1 MLRSRRSDCG
11 EIRLKSAK
19 RGHLA
24 AWFHVE
30 VRGAFTKSRLL
41 LRQSLQRSLASIA
54 SIVPIALGFAAALQ
68 AAPAKLKTIDRVSR
82 IRVLPPAEAANG
94 FPVHVRGVVTYYD
107 PALPDLFVQ
116 DATGGIFVDCQ
127 KPVDVRRGQ
136 MIEVD
141 GITGPGEFAPV
152 IEKPEIRVLG
162 PGVLPK
168 PLRVPLED
176 LKSGSYDAAW
186 VEVSGIVLSAVV
198 ENRRASIY
206 VGVGAGH
213 IRVVIPEYSTDDLVR
228 LPGARV
234 TVRGVCGSAFTKRRQ
249 LTGVRIDAQSIQD
262 IVVNEAA
269 PSAASELPLR
279 HAGDLQRFSPERT
292 SDARARLRGIVI
304 LQRPGRSL
312 YIRDG
317 QQGLMVETR
326 QATVFQR
333 GDLVEAIGTP
343 GPSEYNPILR
353 YATVRLLE
361 HGPAPRPI
369 QLTAAQAL
377 AGDHDGDLVEITA
390 DLLTWRAQR
399 NSAWLGLQSGGQIF
413 DAEVD
418 QASGKLAGSAWKEGS
433 RLKLTG
439 ICVIEVGGEFNDPK
453 SFRLLLK
460 SGEDIVI
467 LRRPDWW
474 TLSHLLWLLAL
485 LGTGILAALGWA
497 WMLRQRVRGQT
508 AELFQKNQELKQQ
521 MHVAAID
528 VEVGNAVMQGSSL
541 EEILTRSVQGI
552 VCHLNAALARV
563 WTLSEDGVTL
573 ELKASAGLSTR
584 IDDSYSRISVGKLKI
599 GSVAADCRAHVTNNL
614 LNEGLEYQDWARLE
628 GLVSFAGYP
637 LIVDQRLVG
646 VVGMFARQP
655 VGEAVQSA
663 LSSLATILAAAIERK
678 RTDDS
683 LQQERSL
690 LRTLVDSVPDYIY
703 VKNTRHQFLL
713 ANQALASRMGA
724 KSAESLLGKTDADFY
739 PEELARTYAQ
749 GEDEVLQ
756 SGRAVINREELTPDA
771 AGNPVWLLTTE
782 MPLRDGAGNITGL
795 VGVGRDISERKAY
808 LAELQEA
815 KEAAESA
822 SRLKSEFLANMS
834 HEIRTPMNAII
845 GMSALALDTP
855 DAEEQKEYLLDV
867 MSSAESLLALLND
880 ILDLS
885 KIEAGRMDL
894 DPVATSIPK
903 VLEEAVR
910 FLQPAATQRGLALI
924 LGRSP
929 NIPERLLADP
939 LRLRQVLLNLMGNA
953 IKFTQKGS
961 VTLEAR
967 LDSEDANS
975 VLLRFWVQDT
985 GPGIPADKQK
995 LIFEAFSQ
1003 ADGSITRK
1011 HGGTGLGLTISS
1023 KLVKMM
1029 GGRIW
1034 VESEPGL
1041 GSTFYFTAKFQKP
1054 GVHPPASRENPV
1066 EAAVG

>member
-1 MLRSRRSDCG
+1 MP
-11 EIRLKSAK
+11 
-19 RGHLA
+19 
-24 AWFHVE
+24 
-30 VRGAFTKSRLL
+30 
-41 LRQSLQRSLASIA
+41 QSLQRFLASIA
-54 SIVPIALGFAAALQ
+54 SIVLVALGFTGALD
-68 AAPAKLKTIDRVSR
+68 AAPANLKTIDRISR

-94 FPVHVRGVVTYYD
+94 FPVHVRGVITYSD

-116 DATGGIFVDCQ
+116 DATGGIFIDFP
-127 KPVDVRRGQ
+127 KHPDLRRGQ
-136 MIEVD
+136 IIEVT

-152 IEKPEIRVLG
+152 IERPEIRILG
-162 PGVLPK
+162 VDALPQAV
-168 PLRVPLED
+168 RVPLED
-176 LKSGSYDAAW
+176 LKSGSYDSTW
-186 VEVSGIVLSAVV
+186 VEISGVALSAIV

-206 VGVGAGH
+206 VGVGTGH
-213 IRVVIPEYSTDDLVR
+213 IRVVIPDCSDDDVVR
-228 LPGARV
+228 LPGAKV
-234 TVRGVCGSAFTKRRQ
+234 TVRGVCASASTKRRQ
-249 LTGVRIDAQSIQD
+249 LTGVRIDAQTIQD
-262 IVVNEAA
+262 IVVTQAA
-269 PSAASELPLR
+269 PTEALELPLR
-279 HAGDLQRFSPERT
+279 HAEELQRFSPETISNART
-292 SDARARLRGIVI
+292 RVRGIVTF
-304 LQRPGRSL
+304 QRPGRSI

-317 QQGLMVETR
+317 QQGLQVETR
-326 QATVFQR
+326 QTTVFRR

-343 GPSEYNPILR
+343 ISGDYNPILR
-353 YATVRLLE
+353 YSTVRLLH

-369 QLTAAQAL
+369 QLTALQAL
-377 AGDHDGDLVEITA
+377 AGDHDGDLVEIEA
-390 DLLTWRAQR
+390 GLLNWRSQPNA
-399 NSAWLGLQSGGQIF
+399 AWLVMKSGEHVF
-413 DAEVD
+413 EAEVD
-418 QASGKLAGSAWKEGS
+418 RLSESARFALQEGS

-439 ICVIEVGGEFNDPK
+439 ICLVEVGGEFNDPK

-460 SGEDIVI
+460 SGEDVVV
-467 LRRPDWW
+467 LRRPGWW
-474 TLSHLLWLLAL
+474 SLSHSLWLLAV
-485 LGTGILAALGWA
+485 LGTSVLTTLGWV
-497 WMLRQRVRGQT
+497 WMLRRRVRGQT
-508 AELFQKNQELKQQ
+508 AELFHKNQELKQQ

-541 EEILTRSVQGI
+541 DEILTRSVQGI

-563 WTLSEDGVTL
+563 WTLSEDGRTL
-573 ELKASAGLSTR
+573 ELRASAGLATQ
-584 IDDSYSRISVGKLKI
+584 IDGSYSHIPVGKLKI
-599 GSVAADCRAHVTNNL
+599 GLIAAERRAHVTNQL
-614 LNEGLEYQDWARLE
+614 GNERMEYQEWARRE

-663 LSSLATILAAAIERK
+663 LSSLSTILAAAIERK
-678 RTDDS
+678 RTEES
-683 LQQERSL
+683 LRQERSL
-690 LRTLVDSVPDYIY
+690 LRTLIDNVPDYIY
-703 VKNTRHQFLL
+703 AKNTRHQFLL
-713 ANQALASRMGA
+713 ANRALATRMGTN
-724 KSAESLLGKTDADFY
+724 SVESLLGKTDADFY
-739 PEELARTYAQ
+739 PAELARTYAA

-771 AGNPVWLLTTE
+771 SGNPVWLLTTE
-782 MPLRDGAGNITGL
+782 VPLRDAAGNITGL

-808 LAELQEA
+808 MAELQEA

-834 HEIRTPMNAII
+834 HEIRTPMNGII

-855 DAEEQKEYLLDV
+855 DAEEQREYLLDV
-867 MSSAESLLALLND
+867 MSSAESLLSLLND

-894 DPVATSIPK
+894 DPVSTSIPN

-910 FLQPAATQRGLALI
+910 FLQPAATQKGLALV
-924 LGRSP
+924 LERSP
-929 NIPERLLADP
+929 EIPAQLLADP

-967 LDSEDANS
+967 LDSEDPNS

-985 GPGIPADKQK
+985 GPGIAADKQK

-1023 KLVKMM
+1023 KLVKIM

-1041 GSTFYFTAKFQKP
+1041 GSTFYFTARFRKSGAKP
-1054 GVHPPASRENPV
+1054 PVAREDPV

>member
-1 MLRSRRSDCG
+1 MRSLGCT
-11 EIRLKSAK
+11 
-19 RGHLA
+19 
-24 AWFHVE
+24 
-30 VRGAFTKSRLL
+30 TKSRLL
-41 LRQSLQRSLASIA
+41 LRQSLPKTFASIA
-54 SIVPIALGFAAALQ
+54 SIVSIALSCAGAIQ
-68 AAPAKLKTIDRVSR
+68 AAPAKVKTIDRVAR
-82 IRVLPPAEAANG
+82 IRVLAPDEAAHG

-107 PALPDLFVQ
+107 PGLPDLFVQ
-116 DATGGIFVDCQ
+116 DSTGGIYIACQ

-136 MIEVD
+136 LIDVS

-152 IEKPEIRVLG
+152 IEKPEIHVLG

-168 PLRVPLED
+168 PLKVPLED

-198 ENRRASIY
+198 DNRRASIY

-213 IRVVIPEYSTDDLVR
+213 IRVVIPEYSADDLVR
-228 LPGARV
+228 LPGAKV

-249 LTGVRIDAQSIQD
+249 LTGVRIDAQTIQD
-262 IVVNEAA
+262 VVVNEAA
-269 PSAASELPLR
+269 PSESSDLPLR
-279 HAGDLQRFSPERT
+279 HAEDLQRFTPERM
-292 SDARARLRGIVI
+292 SNARTRVRGVVTF
-304 LQRPGRSL
+304 QRPGRSVH
-312 YIRDG
+312 IRDG
-317 QQGLMVETR
+317 QQGLLVETR
-326 QATVFQR
+326 QTTVFRR

-343 GPSEYNPILR
+343 VSGDYNPILR
-353 YATVRLLE
+353 YSTVRLLE
-361 HGPAPRPI
+361 RGPAPRPI
-369 QLTAAQAL
+369 QLTASQAL
-377 AGDHDGDLVEITA
+377 VGDHDGDLVEIEA
-390 DLLTWRAQR
+390 DLLNWRTQGNA
-399 NSAWLGLQSGGQIF
+399 AWLVLKSGGQVF
-413 DAEVD
+413 EAEVD
-418 QASGKLAGSAWKEGS
+418 RLSDKSVGLALREGS

-439 ICVIEVGGEFNDPK
+439 ICVMEVGGEFNDPK

-460 SGEDIVI
+460 SGDDIVI
-467 LRRPDWW
+467 LRRPGWW
-474 TLSHLLWLLAL
+474 TLSHSLWLLAL
-485 LGTGILAALGWA
+485 FGTGVMAALGWA
-497 WMLRQRVRGQT
+497 WMLRRRVQGQT
-508 AELFQKNQELKQQ
+508 AELFSKNQELKQQ
-521 MHVAAID
+521 MRVTTID
-528 VEVGNAVMQGSSL
+528 VEIGNAVMQGSSL
-541 EEILTRSVQGI
+541 DEILTRSVQGI
-552 VCHLNAALARV
+552 VRHLDAALARI
-563 WTLSEDGVTL
+563 WTLNEDGSTL
-573 ELKASAGLSTR
+573 ELKASAGIYTH
-584 IDDSYSRISVGKLKI
+584 IDDAFSRVPLGRFKVGQI
-599 GSVAADCRAHVTNNL
+599 AAERQPHVTNDL
-614 LNEGLEYQDWARLE
+614 LTDDLVGDPEWVRRE
-628 GLVSFAGYP
+628 GLVSFSGYP
-637 LIVDQRLVG
+637 LIVDQHLVG
-646 VVGMFARQP
+646 VVAMFARQP

-678 RTDDS
+678 RTDES
-683 LQQERSL
+683 LRQERSL
-690 LRTLVDSVPDYIY
+690 LRTLVDNVPDYIY
-703 VKNTRHQFLL
+703 VKNMRHEFLL

-724 KSAESLLGKTDADFY
+724 KSAENLLGKTDSDFY

-749 GEDEVLQ
+749 GEDEVMR

-782 MPLRDGAGNITGL
+782 MPLRDAAGNIIGL

-885 KIEAGRMDL
+885 KIEAGRMEM
-894 DPVATSIPK
+894 DPVAASIPK

-910 FLQPAATQRGLALI
+910 FLQPAATQKGLALV
-924 LGRSP
+924 LGKSP
-929 NIPERLLADP
+929 DIPEPLLADP
-939 LRLRQVLLNLMGNA
+939 LRLRQVLLNLLGNA

-961 VTLEAR
+961 ITVEAR
-967 LDSEDANS
+967 LDSEEENS
-975 VLLRFWVQDT
+975 VRLRFWVQDT

-1029 GGRIW
+1029 DGRIW

-1041 GSTFYFTAKFQKP
+1041 GSTFYFTARFQKAVVKSP
-1054 GVHPPASRENPV
+1054 EPWESAV
-1066 EAAVG
+1066 EAPVG

>member
-1 MLRSRRSDCG
+1 M
-11 EIRLKSAK
+11 
-19 RGHLA
+19 
-24 AWFHVE
+24 
-30 VRGAFTKSRLL
+30 
-41 LRQSLQRSLASIA
+41 RQSLPKTFASIA
-54 SIVPIALGFAAALQ
+54 SIVSIALSCAGAIQ
-68 AAPAKLKTIDRVSR
+68 AAPAKVKTIDRVAR
-82 IRVLPPAEAANG
+82 IRVLAPDEAAHG

-107 PALPDLFVQ
+107 PGLPDLFVQ
-116 DATGGIFVDCQ
+116 DSTGGIYIACQ

-136 MIEVD
+136 LIDVS

-152 IEKPEIRVLG
+152 IEKPEIHVLG

-168 PLRVPLED
+168 PLKVPLED

-198 ENRRASIY
+198 DNRRASIY

-213 IRVVIPEYSTDDLVR
+213 IRVVIPEYSADDLVR
-228 LPGARV
+228 LPGAKV

-249 LTGVRIDAQSIQD
+249 LTGVRIDAQTIQD
-262 IVVNEAA
+262 VVVNEAA
-269 PSAASELPLR
+269 PSESSDLPLR
-279 HAGDLQRFSPERT
+279 HAEDLQRFTPERM
-292 SDARARLRGIVI
+292 SNARTRVRGVVTF
-304 LQRPGRSL
+304 QRPGRSVH
-312 YIRDG
+312 IRDG
-317 QQGLMVETR
+317 QQGLLVETR
-326 QATVFQR
+326 QTTVFRR

-343 GPSEYNPILR
+343 VSGDYNPILR
-353 YATVRLLE
+353 YSTVRLLE
-361 HGPAPRPI
+361 RGPAPRPI
-369 QLTAAQAL
+369 QLTASQAL
-377 AGDHDGDLVEITA
+377 VGDHDGDLVEIEA
-390 DLLTWRAQR
+390 DLLNWRTQGNA
-399 NSAWLGLQSGGQIF
+399 AWLVLKSGGQVF
-413 DAEVD
+413 EAEVD
-418 QASGKLAGSAWKEGS
+418 RLSDKSVGLALREGS

-439 ICVIEVGGEFNDPK
+439 ICLIEVGGEFNDPK

-460 SGEDIVI
+460 SGDDIVI
-467 LRRPDWW
+467 LRRPGWW
-474 TLSHLLWLLAL
+474 TLSHSLWLLAL
-485 LGTGILAALGWA
+485 FGTGVMAALGWA
-497 WMLRQRVRGQT
+497 WMLRRRVQGQT
-508 AELFQKNQELKQQ
+508 AELFSKNQELKQQ
-521 MHVAAID
+521 MRVTTID
-528 VEVGNAVMQGSSL
+528 VEIGNAVMQGSSL
-541 EEILTRSVQGI
+541 DEILTRSVQGI
-552 VCHLNAALARV
+552 VRHLDAALARI
-563 WTLSEDGVTL
+563 WTLNEDGSTL
-573 ELKASAGLSTR
+573 ELKASAGIYTH
-584 IDDSYSRISVGKLKI
+584 IDDAFSRVPLGRFKVGQI
-599 GSVAADCRAHVTNNL
+599 AAERQPHVTNDL
-614 LNEGLEYQDWARLE
+614 LTDDLVGDPEWVRRE
-628 GLVSFAGYP
+628 GLVSFSGYP
-637 LIVDQRLVG
+637 LIVDQHLVG
-646 VVGMFARQP
+646 VVAMFARQP

-678 RTDDS
+678 RTDES
-683 LQQERSL
+683 LRQERSL
-690 LRTLVDSVPDYIY
+690 LRTLVDNVPDYIY
-703 VKNTRHQFLL
+703 VKNMRHEFLL

-724 KSAESLLGKTDADFY
+724 KSAENLLGKTDSDFY

-749 GEDEVLQ
+749 GEDEVMR

-782 MPLRDGAGNITGL
+782 MPLRDAAGNIIGL

-885 KIEAGRMDL
+885 KIEAGRMEM
-894 DPVATSIPK
+894 DPVAASIPK

-910 FLQPAATQRGLALI
+910 FLQPAATQKGLALV
-924 LGRSP
+924 LGKSP
-929 NIPERLLADP
+929 DIPEPLLADP
-939 LRLRQVLLNLMGNA
+939 LRLRQVLLNLLGNA

-961 VTLEAR
+961 ITVEAR
-967 LDSEDANS
+967 LDSEEENS
-975 VLLRFWVQDT
+975 VRLRFWVQDT

-1029 GGRIW
+1029 DGRIW

-1041 GSTFYFTAKFQKP
+1041 GSTFYFTARFQKAVVKSP
-1054 GVHPPASRENPV
+1054 EPWESAV
-1066 EAAVG
+1066 EAPVG

>member
-1 MLRSRRSDCG
+1 MRSLGC
-11 EIRLKSAK
+11 I
-19 RGHLA
+19 
-24 AWFHVE
+24 
-30 VRGAFTKSRLL
+30 TKSRLL
-41 LRQSLQRSLASIA
+41 LRQSLRIVLVSIA
-54 SIVPIALGFAAALQ
+54 SIVSIALSCAGAIE
-68 AAPAKLKTIDRVSR
+68 AAPAKVRTIDRVAR
-82 IRVLPPAEAANG
+82 IRVLAPDEAAQG

-107 PALPDLFVQ
+107 PGLPDLFIE
-116 DATGGIFVDCQ
+116 DSTGGIYVACQ
-127 KPVDVRRGQ
+127 KPVEVRRGQ
-136 MIEVD
+136 FVEVT
-141 GITGPGEFAPV
+141 GVTGPGEFAPV
-152 IEKPEIRVLG
+152 VERPEIRVLG

-186 VEVSGIVLSAVV
+186 VELSGIVLSAMV

-213 IRVVIPEYSTDDLVR
+213 IRVVIPEYSAGDLNR

-234 TVRGVCGSAFTKRRQ
+234 TVRGVCSSAFTKRRQ
-249 LTGVRIDAQSIQD
+249 LTGVRINAQTIQD
-262 IVVNEAA
+262 VIVHEAA
-269 PSAASELPLR
+269 PSESLELPLR
-279 HAGDLQRFSPERT
+279 HAEDLQRFTPERM
-292 SDARARLRGIVI
+292 SNARTRVRGVVTF
-304 LQRPGRSL
+304 QRPGRSV
-312 YIRDG
+312 YIRDC
-317 QQGLMVETR
+317 QQGLLVETR
-326 QATVFQR
+326 QTTVFRR

-343 GPSEYNPILR
+343 ISGDYNPILR
-353 YATVRLLE
+353 YSTVRLLE

-369 QLTAAQAL
+369 QLTASQAL
-377 AGDHDGDLVEITA
+377 VGDHDGDLVEIEA
-390 DLLTWRAQR
+390 DLLNWRTQGNA
-399 NSAWLGLQSGGQIF
+399 AWLVLKSGGQVF
-413 DAEVD
+413 EAEVD
-418 QASGKLAGSAWKEGS
+418 RIAEKAPRLALREGS

-439 ICVIEVGGEFNDPK
+439 ICLIEVGGEFNDPK

-467 LRRPDWW
+467 LRRPGWW
-474 TLSHLLWLLAL
+474 TTSHSLWLLAL
-485 LGTGILAALGWA
+485 FGTGVMAALGWA
-497 WMLRQRVRGQT
+497 WMLRRRVQGQT
-508 AELFQKNQELKQQ
+508 AELFTKNQELKQQ
-521 MHVAAID
+521 MRVTAID
-528 VEVGNAVMQGSSL
+528 VEIGNAVMQGSSL
-541 EEILTRSVQGI
+541 DEISTRSVQGI
-552 VCHLNAALARV
+552 VRHLDAALARI
-563 WTLSEDGVTL
+563 WTLSEDGATL
-573 ELKASAGLSTR
+573 ELKASAGLYSH
-584 IDDSYSRISVGKLKI
+584 IDDAFSRVPLGKFKVGQI
-599 GSVAADCRAHVTNNL
+599 AAEHQPHVTNDL
-614 LNEGLEYQDWARLE
+614 LTDDQVGDPEWVRRE

-637 LIVDQRLVG
+637 LIVDQHLVG
-646 VVGMFARQP
+646 VVAMFARQP
-655 VGEAVQSA
+655 LGEAVQSA

-678 RTDDS
+678 RTDES
-683 LQQERSL
+683 LRQERTL
-690 LRTLVDSVPDYIY
+690 LRTLVDNVPDYIY
-703 VKNTRHQFLL
+703 VKNTRHEFLL
-713 ANQALASRMGA
+713 ANQALAARMGA
-724 KSAESLLGKTDADFY
+724 KAAENLLGKTDADFY

-749 GEDEVLQ
+749 GEDEVMQ

-782 MPLRDGAGNITGL
+782 IPLRDAAGNIIGL

-815 KEAAESA
+815 KDAAESA

-867 MSSAESLLALLND
+867 MSSAESLLSLLND

-885 KIEAGRMDL
+885 KIEAGRMEM
-894 DPVATSIPK
+894 DPVAASIPK

-910 FLQPAATQRGLALI
+910 FLQPAATQKGLALV

-929 NIPERLLADP
+929 DIPEQLLADP
-939 LRLRQVLLNLMGNA
+939 LRLRQVLLNLLGNA

-961 VTLEAR
+961 ITVEAR
-967 LDSEDANS
+967 LDSEEENS
-975 VLLRFWVQDT
+975 VRLRFWVQDT

-1029 GGRIW
+1029 DGRIW

-1041 GSTFYFTAKFQKP
+1041 GSTFYFTARFQKAVVKSP
-1054 GVHPPASRENPV
+1054 EPWESAV
-1066 EAAVG
+1066 EAPVG